1 MRNPTIIIL
10 LAFALLLPEGKTAI
24 VESPPEIKVGNEVGN
39 LAPDI
44 VMNNVSEK
52 KIKLSD
58 LRGNI
63 VLVHFWASWCRPCRH
78 ENTELV
84 NIWENFKDVELTGGA
99 KFKIF
104 SVSLD
109 KKHERWKA
117 AIEQDR
123 LTWPEHVSSLH
134 GWESPAAEMYNVRAI
149 PAGFLL
155 DSRGVIIAKNPEL
168 DQLQELLEQFAG

>member
-1 MRNPTIIIL
+1 MRNPIIIL
-10 LAFALLLPEGKTAI
+10 FLFIALLLPEGKTAV
-24 VESPPEIKVGNEVGN
+24 VESPPEIKVGIEVGN
-39 LAPDI
+39 LAPDV
-44 VMNNVSEK
+44 VMNDVSGK
-52 KIKLSD
+52 KIRLSD

-84 NIWENFKDVELTGGA
+84 NTWANFKDEELTGGA

-109 KKHERWKA
+109 KKHESWKA
-117 AIEQDR
+117 AIEQDG
-123 LTWPEHVSSLH
+123 LTWPEHVSSLQ
-134 GWESPAAEMYNVRAI
+134 GWKSPAAELYNVRAI

-155 DSRGVIIAKNPEL
+155 DSRGVIISKNPEL
-168 DQLQELLEQFAG
+168 HQLNELLEQLSR